1 MAASCIFECIVLIL
15 ITGRADIL
23 KYEKNMSQ
31 KKENRYF
38 QFSAEYQFQSDM
50 SNLLTWVRYV

>member
-50 SNLLTWVRYV
+50 SNLLT